1 MLSNTT
7 ETCVTQAAIE
17 SYVMAAIVIAREVYT
32 DQNWLVWADHWMA
45 GRDRSFASAR
55 MAHRMARQARDREL
69 AESAANCQRA
79 GLDSKATE
87 TGPTE
92 TPAEM
97 AAWAAGLALV
107 TAPVAPDPSAGFR
120 RLRFALR
127 SRRSSP
133 RAARNE
139 RPLCPSLAGRAVA
152 LARRVGSM
160 LSSSQV
166 PQAARP

>member
-7 ETCVTQAAIE
+7 ETCVTQVAIE
-17 SYVMAAIVIAREVYT
+17 SYVPAAIVIAREVYT
-32 DQNWLVWADHWMA
+32 DRNWLEWADHWMA

-55 MAHRMARQARDREL
+55 IAHRMARQACDREL
-69 AESAANCQRA
+69 VESAADSQRA
-79 GLDSKATE
+79 GLDSEATE
-87 TGPTE
+87 TDPTE

-127 SRRSSP
+127 ARLSRR
-133 RAARNE
+133 RVARSA

-160 LSSSQV
+160 LSPSQV
-166 PQAARP
+166 PQTARP